1 MTNEQVVKAWIRGEY
16 AQSNN
21 MRSDGGSLFSYEMK
35 IGQTM
40 SNGEKQVLNV
50 QSPYFYSQTT
60 SQHVGLAKQ
69 YADKV
74 VKPVPVHS
82 YMYGGGWY
90 VFP

>member
-1 MTNEQVVKAWIRGEY
+1 MTNKQVVKAWIRGEY

-21 MRSDGGSLFSYEMK
+21 MRSLGGSLYSYEMK

-82 YMYGGGWY
+82 HFGGGWY

>member
-1 MTNEQVVKAWIRGEY
+1 MTNKQVVKAWMRGEY

-21 MRSDGGSLFSYEMK
+21 MRSVGGSLFSYEMK

-69 YADKV
+69 YAEKV
-74 VKPVPVHS
+74 IKPVPVHS
-82 YMYGGGWY
+82 HFGGTWY

>member
-1 MTNEQVVKAWIRGEY
+1 MTNKQVVEAWSKGEKAR
-16 AQSNN
+16 SNN
-21 MRSDGGSLFSYEMK
+21 MHSDGISLYSYKMK

-60 SQHVGLAKQ
+60 SQHVGIAKQ
-69 YADKV
+69 YADKI
-74 VKPVPVHS
+74 VKPVPAS
-82 YMYGGGWY
+82 LLATRGWY

>member
-1 MTNEQVVKAWIRGEY
+1 MTNKQVVKAWIRGEY

-21 MRSDGGSLFSYEMK
+21 MRSMGGSLYSYEMK

-82 YMYGGGWY
+82 HFGGGWY